1 MQHRWPAFR
10 EVPYMG
16 VIHVVAEAAK
26 LGFTNGHPD
35 WSNLGHGQPEVGT
48 IEGTPPRLD
57 AVQFEPIDHAYGP
70 VGGTTALRQAVA
82 DHYNRLFR
90 RDSRSKYGPENVA
103 IAAGGRLA
111 LSRLLSVLSEL
122 HLGYQTP
129 DYTANEDMLAAQSH
143 RVTPIHVPT
152 TAADEFKVSPE
163 RLATLV
169 HEQQL
174 GGYLISN
181 SCNPTGQLVEGEELR
196 AYVQLA
202 RETGCE
208 LLLDEFYSHIY
219 ERDGSPAA
227 SPVSAAKYVDDVER
241 DPVLLIDGLTKNY
254 RYPGWRVGWIV
265 GPSGIIEQINRA
277 ASSIDGGP
285 PATTQRAALTVLE
298 PARDA
303 RIAHRIRSQAAS
315 YARCVGDH
323 GRSRRLHA
331 AQHLLRVGRY
341 QFTAGSVQRRGSAI
355 PSRIAAESDGRAG
368 SFLRRESRRA
378 TRTGFELRPLDAFL
392 LRSSRGEH
400 AHGLRSL
407 AGDSQV
413 GCSCLSPVV
422 PAIR

>member
-152 TAADEFKVSPE
+152 TARC
-163 RLATLV
+163 RLRSTSMTSSATR
-169 HEQQL
+169 
-174 GGYLISN
+174 
-181 SCNPTGQLVEGEELR
+181 SC
-196 AYVQLA
+196 
-202 RETGCE
+202 
-208 LLLDEFYSHIY
+208 S
-219 ERDGSPAA
+219 SMA
-227 SPVSAAKYVDDVER
+227 SPRTIA
-241 DPVLLIDGLTKNY
+241 I
-254 RYPGWRVGWIV
+254 RVGESAGSSV
-265 GPSGIIEQINRA
+265 LP
-277 ASSIDGGP
+277 ASSNRSIAP
-285 PATTQRAALTVLE
+285 PARLMAARPL
-298 PARDA
+298 
-303 RIAHRIRSQAAS
+303 
-315 YARCVGDH
+315 
-323 GRSRRLHA
+323 RRN
-331 AQHLLRVGRY
+331 
-341 QFTAGSVQRRGSAI
+341 VQR
-355 PSRIAAESDGRAG
+355 
-368 SFLRRESRRA
+368 
-378 TRTGFELRPLDAFL
+378 
-392 LRSSRGEH
+392 
-400 AHGLRSL
+400 
-407 AGDSQV
+407 
-413 GCSCLSPVV
+413 
-422 PAIR
+422 